1 MKISQ
6 SHLLEIIREE
16 IEKIIQDKS
25 GTLDEVFGFGKEQR
39 PDSVKSPKKKGR
51 HPSSYAGPAQGGPY
65 PEKLQG
71 SGPLRTPEIYKAIDD
86 AWDMIE
92 KFEKDIEEI
101 KSTLQ
106 QRGNE

>member
-1 MKISQ
+1 MKVNKLF
-6 SHLLEIIREE
+6 LLQLIKEE
-16 IEKIIQDKS
+16 IQKITLNKS
-25 GTLDEVFGFGKEQR
+25 EPLDEVFGFGKTER
-39 PDSVKSPKKKGR
+39 PGSVKSPKKKGR

-101 KSTLQ
+101 KSTLNQ
-106 QRGNE
+106 QGNE